1 MNTSFIKYTGGKYN
15 KTQKYK
21 RTFKRSGIY
30 TKKNK
35 YGLGTYTKK
44 SIPADTVILKER
56 PSVLNDVYN
65 NEYLFKLIKYLLKH
79 NKKDF
84 LNLVPH
90 KLDETTTV
98 DYEIIKERHLRFFPN
113 LDEETMKLYYYKILR
128 NWFNFDGKSVIL
140 FYGTKLNHSCNNN
153 ITYYK
158 EGDVMVFKTTRKIKA
173 GEELFDA
180 YINCS
185 ICKNDRQEKL
195 KQSYGF
201 DCQCEKCKNE
211 KE

>member
-1 MNTSFIKYTGGKYN
+1 MNSILKKYSGGLHH

-21 RTFKRSGIY
+21 RIYKHAGLY

-44 SIPADTVILKER
+44 NIPVDTVILKER
-56 PSVLNDVYN
+56 PTLLNETYDS
-65 NEYLFKLIKYLLKH
+65 EYIFKLIRYLLKH

-90 KLDETTTV
+90 KLDDTTTI
-98 DYEIIKERHLRFFPN
+98 DYDFIKERHLRFLPQ
-113 LDEETMKLYYYKILR
+113 LDEDTMKLYYYKILR
-128 NWFNFDGKSVIL
+128 NWFSYDNKGVIL

-153 ITYYK
+153 IKYHK
-158 EGDVMVFKTTRKIKA
+158 EGDAMVFTTKRKIKA
-173 GEELFDA
+173 GEELFDS

-185 ICKNDRQEKL
+185 MCKADRQEKL
-195 KQSYGF
+195 KRSYGF
-201 DCQCEKCKNE
+201 DCQCQKCK
-211 KE
+211 KEI